1 MLEKKPLTEGEMDV
15 LRCIVDFDERNHY
28 QPSIEEIATEI
39 GVSSSA
45 VFDRLRAA
53 EIKGAVKKMAA
64 RSYVIPDEVRAE
76 IAQKKTETP
85 TP

>member
-1 MLEKKPLTEGEMDV
+1 MIEKKLSDGELAV
-15 LRCIVDFDERNHY
+15 LRCIVEFDELHHY
-28 QPSIEEIATEI
+28 QPSIEEIAEAL
-39 GVSSSA
+39 GVSGSA
-45 VFDRLRAA
+45 VFDRLRGA

-76 IAQKKTETP
+76 ITQKKTETP